1 MEKVWHDVQQE
12 IGVQAGKRVPSVS
25 ETTGSPVG
33 GWNTA
38 KGSLGLGPL

>member
-25 ETTGSPVG
+25 ETRNPVG